1 MIFKIWE
8 ELTEPEVNSIK
19 IKLCNKFAHFS
30 GMGEK
35 NNMLYRFCNYSE
47 NTGKCRLCDPRKCKE
62 LGYFKSKKK
71 KRCKKIEE

>member
-19 IKLCNKFAHFS
+19 ENYVPNVHIFS